1 MKDGVSKKSRRERYE
16 VRDDVFAARVH
27 GNGLLLYRRGGD
39 ELTSFV
45 KGVYLIPYDVDN
57 LRLSKIIIA
66 VACKYNGNGLQY
78 L

>member
-1 MKDGVSKKSRRERYE
+1 MVAAGGFE
-16 VRDDVFAARVH
+16 FAARVH
-27 GNGLLLYRRGGD
+27 GNGLFLYRRGDD
-39 ELTSFV
+39 ELMSFV

-66 VACKYNGNGLQY
+66 VACKYNGNGLQC